1 MEYLVFPWNL
11 ADFEGG
17 GEGGSEG
24 EEGYCGLTYT
34 RCSLE
39 RDALE

>member
-1 MEYLVFPWNL
+1 LALEIEFCGVEYLVFPWNL

-24 EEGYCGLTYT
+24 EEGYCGLKYT
-34 RCSLE
+34 
-39 RDALE
+39 